1 MSLFG
6 KLIDQFEALN
16 RRDLDGVMSSV
27 AEDGVLAGRRALLA
41 LWTEAFDEFRAEV
54 LEYRDAD
61 PWVICDT
68 RWRGR
73 GRDSDMRVDV
83 RVADAYEIKNGK
95 ITRVVFGYLDVATA
109 LKAVGL
115 EE

>member
-1 MSLFG
+1 MLHGHEGF
-6 KLIDQFEALN
+6 
-16 RRDLDGVMSSV
+16 
-27 AEDGVLAGRRALLA
+27 RALLA
-41 LWTEAFDEFRAEV
+41 LWTEAFDEFGADV
-54 LEYRDAD
+54 IEYRDAD

-73 GRDSDMRVDV
+73 GRDSDV

-95 ITRVVFGYLDVATA
+95 IIRAVFGYSDVATA

-115 EE
+115 DE